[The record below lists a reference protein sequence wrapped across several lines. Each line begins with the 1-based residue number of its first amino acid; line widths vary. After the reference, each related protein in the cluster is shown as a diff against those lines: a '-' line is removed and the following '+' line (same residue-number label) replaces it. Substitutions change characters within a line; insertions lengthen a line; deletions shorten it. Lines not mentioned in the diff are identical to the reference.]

1 MDTVKA
7 KILTLTFSVIPT
19 KLVYSYSDLSDIVQ
33 LDGAAENTDSEEEE
47 RVTLEEND
55 FLGMINAEAIKALQ
69 EGEVSSDSTSGSTSS
84 DGADELADVED
95 EVRGSLILQK
105 LMWFPTMH
113 STLLR
118 IL

>member
-1 MDTVKA
+1 M
-7 KILTLTFSVIPT
+7 LTLTFSVIPT

-33 LDGAAENTDSEEEE
+33 LDGAADNTDSEEEE

-69 EGEVSSDSTSGSTSS
+69 EGEVSSGTTSGDS
-84 DGADELADVED
+84 ADELADVED

-113 STLLR
+113 SALLR